1 MAQSRA
7 RATVPD
13 YNPYGSSQISTNTS
27 NSISRPSFNRPQPI
41 DLRKSKYT
49 QTTYNENYPW
59 LNESSYKKL
68 EAAVEKMW
76 FSGEEKRTA
85 MDQWYRNN
93 VKYLLNDQTLE
104 ERAKEINEQAYQAAE
119 LKNPEADAQLRMT
132 EFSQALKKKYN
143 LDATA
148 DDLDVFNTFVS
159 DLWEEWVNLA
169 WQYLAWENK
178 KLRYDAGLET
188 FGEKAE
194 DFWVWVLQSPWKR
207 GYNLFWQLFDRAGKW
222 IWEWTANML
231 TDEQKEKVRDW
242 LDKNTIFKKDRI
254 DEYAQSLA
262 QQEAEWK
269 TFNGRENTDIRTPL
283 LWEERANSTATKVW
297 EVVGD
302 IGTAI
307 AMSAPMW
314 MATAPMYADSTVLWA
329 WVLWAWEW
337 ALGTAL
343 THLWTEWNLDISPT
357 EAALWIGWWILWGEL
372 TRYLANL
379 PKNQVENI
387 RKEASSYIEKSI
399 KPTVK
404 WKQSQADYNKF
415 IDDTL
420 DVVHKMNRNK
430 EILQYTDDAWEVVRW
445 KMPTNLRET
454 SETLWNLKKVI
465 YNQYNDIAKKAW
477 DAGARVDMNK
487 AFNQLDDLT
496 KDISQNISNPWTK
509 AIVDNFK
516 NTLLEYTDD
525 AWTIAIDDAQKI
537 TQDFNQQLTAFFKN
551 PNMNDVSKSSI
562 IAKLNKWTKDAI
574 NDSIDDALSKW
585 INKWSTMSQ
594 QYNQLKWF
602 YSKIKTIEDE
612 IAKRAL
618 VDARKNA
625 KWLSTTVLDSLAW
638 WEFTEAL
645 LTVDPVKLWK
655 AWVMK
660 VISKYY
666 NYLNN
671 PNTQLRN
678 LFNLV
683 EKVDNPTAL
692 QTARAWLSNAVRSTA
707 QSSAPIVWAIYPGYV
722 WGIANELTND

>member
-27 NSISRPSFNRPQPI
+27 NSISRPSFNRPQSI

-148 DDLDVFNTFVS
+148 DDLEVFNTFVS

-194 DFWVWVLQSPWKR
+194 DFWVWVLQSPWKW
-207 GYNLFWQLFDRAGKW
+207 GYNLVWRPIDWLMKQ

-262 QQEAEWK
+262 QQEAEWN

-297 EVVGD
+297 ETVWD

-314 MATAPMYADSTVLWA
+314 AATAPMYANSTVLWA

-357 EAALWIGWWILWGEL
+357 EAALWIGWGILWGEL

-430 EILQYTDDAWEVVRW
+430 EILQYTDDAWEVVKW

-707 QSSAPIVWAIYPGYV
+707 QSSAPIVWAVNPGV
-722 WGIANELTND
+722 AWITANELTND